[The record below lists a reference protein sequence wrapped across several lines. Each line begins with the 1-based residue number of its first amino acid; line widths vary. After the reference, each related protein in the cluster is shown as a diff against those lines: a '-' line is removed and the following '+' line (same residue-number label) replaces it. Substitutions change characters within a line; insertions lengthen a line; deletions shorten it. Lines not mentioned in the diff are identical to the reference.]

1 MAPTSDKFMLPICPL
16 ELRRNVS
23 PMFKRIRYQQ
33 GCLAREGRSNGP
45 DVWIFRWR
53 ETQPNGQRTNRKV
66 VVGTVEEYSTR
77 SAAQKAVDALRIH
90 VNKDT
95 PRSPLQP
102 LTCEQLIAHYTEKEL
117 AEDNDKRAYSTK
129 AAYKCYLNNWILP
142 RWGSYRLTDVKTVAV
157 EEWLGKL
164 SLAAG
169 TKAKLRNIMS
179 ATFNHAI
186 RHEWLD
192 KNPISLVRQ
201 SAKRETIP
209 TVLDAAEISA
219 LLTELQ
225 HPYRQMVLLAAT
237 TGLRAS
243 ELLALKWCDINFESL
258 EICLDR
264 GVVHQVVGDLKTETS
279 RKPLPL
285 DPDLAHSLL
294 VWRQTSPYNQEHDWV
309 FASPEMQG
317 KQPYWPENLLRRHIR
332 PGAKRCGINKP
343 IGWHTFRHSYAT
355 HLKANGEDVKVVQES
370 LRHANSRITLD
381 TYTQALTPAKR
392 EAQTKVVRMI
402 LPERNQTA
410 EAGGGK

>member
-1 MAPTSDKFMLPICPL
+1 M
-16 ELRRNVS
+16 S

-66 VVGTVEEYSTR
+66 VVGTVEQYSTCP
-77 SAAQKAVDALRIH
+77 SAAQKAADALRIH
-90 VNKDT
+90 VNKET
-95 PRSPLQP
+95 PRSALQP

-117 AEDNDKRAYSTK
+117 AEDNHKRANSTK
-129 AAYKCYLNNWILP
+129 AAYKCYLDNWSLP

-179 ATFNHAI
+179 AAFNHAI

-201 SAKRETIP
+201 SAQHECIP

-225 HPYRQMVLLAAT
+225 HPYRQMVFLAA

-258 EICLDR
+258 EICLNR
-264 GVVHQVVGDLKTETS
+264 GVIHQVVGDLKKRRRPHGNHYHWTRTWLTRS
-279 RKPLPL
+279 RM
-285 DPDLAHSLL
+285 AAN
-294 VWRQTSPYNQEHDWV
+294 VAVQ
-309 FASPEMQG
+309 
-317 KQPYWPENLLRRHIR
+317 
-332 PGAKRCGINKP
+332 PGARLGFCKSRNARR
-343 IGWHTFRHSYAT
+343 TALLAR
-355 HLKANGEDVKVVQES
+355 ES
-370 LRHANSRITLD
+370 LAPTHS
-381 TYTQALTPAKR
+381 PCGKR
-392 EAQTKVVRMI
+392 MWH
-402 LPERNQTA
+402 
-410 EAGGGK
+410 

>member
-1 MAPTSDKFMLPICPL
+1 LDFSMARNATKRTENEPQSCCGNRRGVFHALRSPEGSGRTSDP
-16 ELRRNVS
+16 R
-23 PMFKRIRYQQ
+23 QQ
-33 GCLAREGRSNGP
+33 RHPTLTASTTYVRAIDRTLHGKGVGR
-45 DVWIFRWR
+45 
-53 ETQPNGQRTNRKV
+53 GQRQKSLLNESSIQVLPGQLDSSSVGV
-66 VVGTVEEYSTR
+66 V
-77 SAAQKAVDALRIH
+77 
-90 VNKDT
+90 
-95 PRSPLQP
+95 
-102 LTCEQLIAHYTEKEL
+102 
-117 AEDNDKRAYSTK
+117 
-129 AAYKCYLNNWILP
+129 
-142 RWGSYRLTDVKTVAV
+142 RLTDVKTVAV

-225 HPYRQMVLLAAT
+225 HPYRQMVFLAAT

-294 VWRQTSPYNQEHDWV
+294 VWRRTSPYNQEHDWV

-410 EAGGGK
+410 AAGGGK

>member
-1 MAPTSDKFMLPICPL
+1 
-16 ELRRNVS
+16 
-23 PMFKRIRYQQ
+23 MFKRIRYQQ
-33 GCLAREGRSNGP
+33 GCIARERRNNGP

-53 ETQPNGQRTNRKV
+53 ETQPDGQRTNRKV

-77 SAAQKAVDALRIH
+77 SAAQKAADALRIH
-90 VNKDT
+90 VNKET
-95 PRSPLQP
+95 PRSILQS
-102 LTCEQLIAHYTEKEL
+102 LNCEQLIAHYVEREL

-129 AAYKCYLNNWILP
+129 AAYKCYLDNWILP
-142 RWGSYRLTDVKTVAV
+142 RWRTYSLDEVKTVAV

-164 SLAAG
+164 QMAAG

-179 ATFNHAI
+179 AIFHHAM
-186 RHEWLD
+186 RHEWTE

-201 SAKRETIP
+201 SAKREAIP
-209 TVLDAAEISA
+209 GVLDLAEISA
-219 LLTELQ
+219 LLTELK
-225 HPYRQMVLLAAT
+225 HPYKQMVFLAAV

-243 ELLALKWCDINFESL
+243 ELLALKWGDINFDSL
-258 EICLDR
+258 EIFLNR
-264 GVVHQVVGDLKTETS
+264 GVVHQVIGDLKTEAS

-285 DPDLAHSLL
+285 DPDLAQALL
-294 VWRQTSPYNQEHDWV
+294 GWRRMSPFNKGQDWV
-309 FASPEMQG
+309 FASPEMRG

-332 PGAKRCGINKP
+332 PAAKRCGIDKQ

-381 TYTQALTPAKR
+381 TYTQALTSAKR

-402 LPERNQTA
+402 LPERAQTA
-410 EAGGGK
+410 VAGGGK